1 MSFESENKNV
11 EKIIVS
17 NKTYYLVGTSH
28 ISENSVKLVKEVI
41 ERVQPDTVSIELDKK
56 RYEKYTNSNQWGNTD
71 IIKIIK
77 EKKLVV
83 LISNIVYSAY
93 QKKLANTKGTT
104 QAGELIQAIKSA
116 KEIGANIQLIDRDIQ
131 VTFKRMW
138 RHLSFLEKPKLFM
151 TFFTEFDD
159 IEQDKLEEYLESDS
173 FDKVFISLSK
183 KYPSLYQDMI
193 TDRDKY
199 MSTKLKNNSSQVN
212 VVVVGKAHMKGI
224 KEKLE
229 KRTEF
234 SLDNLN
240 EIPPK
245 KLSTKLLEFSL
256 PAIIIILLVLSLVSG
271 FEVGVSQILKWLV
284 WNGGLA
290 ALFTCFALANPLTIL
305 TSFIMAPVG
314 ALSPVLSVGMFS
326 ALMEASIKKPTV
338 NDFMNAQDDIS
349 SINSIYKNRLLKV
362 GLIFVL
368 ASAGGAIG
376 NIIGGI
382 ELFKNLI

>member
-11 EKIIVS
+11 EKIVVS

-104 QAGELIQAIKSA
+104 QAGELIQAVKSA

-173 FDKVFISLSK
+173 FDKVFISFGPFTIYWYSCF
-183 KYPSLYQDMI
+183 I
-193 TDRDKY
+193 
-199 MSTKLKNNSSQVN
+199 
-212 VVVVGKAHMKGI
+212 VVG
-224 KEKLE
+224 
-229 KRTEF
+229 
-234 SLDNLN
+234 
-240 EIPPK
+240 
-245 KLSTKLLEFSL
+245 
-256 PAIIIILLVLSLVSG
+256 IIIGYFVSNRRAKRAALPEDTIVDLLLYGLPVSIISARLYYVL
-271 FEVGVSQILKWLV
+271 FELPLYIDDPLSIFKIWE
-284 WNGGLA
+284 GGLA
-290 ALFTCFALANPLTIL
+290 IH
-305 TSFIMAPVG
+305 G
-314 ALSPVLSVGMFS
+314 
-326 ALMEASIKKPTV
+326 
-338 NDFMNAQDDIS
+338 
-349 SINSIYKNRLLKV
+349 
-362 GLIFVL
+362 GLIGAVL
-368 ASAGGAIG
+368 TGVIYCKKKHLSFWNVADVVAPSIVIG
-376 NIIGGI
+376 QIIGRWGNF
-382 ELFKNLI
+382 LFMTQKIMQLVNIPMTKKTKK

>member
-11 EKIIVS
+11 EKIVVS

-56 RYEKYTNSNQWGNTD
+56 RYEKYTNSNQWGGNTD

-104 QAGELIQAIKSA
+104 QAGELIQAVKSA

-173 FDKVFISLSK
+173 FDKVFISFGPFTI
-183 KYPSLYQDMI
+183 YWYAVFI
-193 TDRDKY
+193 
-199 MSTKLKNNSSQVN
+199 VF
-212 VVVVGKAHMKGI
+212 G
-224 KEKLE
+224 
-229 KRTEF
+229 
-234 SLDNLN
+234 
-240 EIPPK
+240 
-245 KLSTKLLEFSL
+245 
-256 PAIIIILLVLSLVSG
+256 IIIGYFVANRRAKRAALPEDTIVDLLLYGLPVSIISARLYYVL
-271 FEVGVSQILKWLV
+271 FELPLYIDDPLSIFKIWE
-284 WNGGLA
+284 GGLA
-290 ALFTCFALANPLTIL
+290 IH
-305 TSFIMAPVG
+305 G
-314 ALSPVLSVGMFS
+314 
-326 ALMEASIKKPTV
+326 
-338 NDFMNAQDDIS
+338 
-349 SINSIYKNRLLKV
+349 
-362 GLIFVL
+362 GLIGAVL
-368 ASAGGAIG
+368 TGVIYCKKKHLSFWNVADVVAPSIVIG
-376 NIIGGI
+376 QIIGRWGGNF
-382 ELFKNLI
+382 LFMTQKIMQLVNIPMTKKTKK

>member
-11 EKIIVS
+11 EKIVVS

-41 ERVQPDTVSIELDKK
+41 KRVQPDTVSIELDKK

-131 VTFKRMW
+131 VTFK
-138 RHLSFLEKPKLFM
+138 
-151 TFFTEFDD
+151 
-159 IEQDKLEEYLESDS
+159 DKLEEYLESDS

-271 FEVGVSQILKWLV
+271 FEVGVSQLLKWLV

-349 SINSIYKNRLLKV
+349 SIKSIYKNRLLKV

>member
-138 RHLSFLEKPKLFM
+138 RHLSFLEKPNF
-151 TFFTEFDD
+151 
-159 IEQDKLEEYLESDS
+159 IE
-173 FDKVFISLSK
+173 
-183 KYPSLYQDMI
+183 M
-193 TDRDKY
+193 R
-199 MSTKLKNNSSQVN
+199 
-212 VVVVGKAHMKGI
+212 
-224 KEKLE
+224 
-229 KRTEF
+229 
-234 SLDNLN
+234 
-240 EIPPK
+240 
-245 KLSTKLLEFSL
+245 
-256 PAIIIILLVLSLVSG
+256 
-271 FEVGVSQILKWLV
+271 
-284 WNGGLA
+284 
-290 ALFTCFALANPLTIL
+290 
-305 TSFIMAPVG
+305 
-314 ALSPVLSVGMFS
+314 
-326 ALMEASIKKPTV
+326 
-338 NDFMNAQDDIS
+338 
-349 SINSIYKNRLLKV
+349 
-362 GLIFVL
+362 
-368 ASAGGAIG
+368 
-376 NIIGGI
+376 
-382 ELFKNLI
+382 

>member
-11 EKIIVS
+11 EKIVVS

-104 QAGELIQAIKSA
+104 QAGELIQAVKSA

-173 FDKVFISLSK
+173 FD
-183 KYPSLYQDMI
+183 
-193 TDRDKY
+193 
-199 MSTKLKNNSSQVN
+199 
-212 VVVVGKAHMKGI
+212 G
-224 KEKLE
+224 
-229 KRTEF
+229 
-234 SLDNLN
+234 
-240 EIPPK
+240 
-245 KLSTKLLEFSL
+245 
-256 PAIIIILLVLSLVSG
+256 
-271 FEVGVSQILKWLV
+271 
-284 WNGGLA
+284 
-290 ALFTCFALANPLTIL
+290 
-305 TSFIMAPVG
+305 
-314 ALSPVLSVGMFS
+314 SVAKF
-326 ALMEASIKKPTV
+326 
-338 NDFMNAQDDIS
+338 
-349 SINSIYKNRLLKV
+349 
-362 GLIFVL
+362 
-368 ASAGGAIG
+368 
-376 NIIGGI
+376 
-382 ELFKNLI
+382 